1 MRFYQYIVNQPLL
14 TFLVLFMGIDEE
26 EISDSETCIISDSE
40 NTISTDCEMTKM
52 RTTKIILSRFD
63 ERINVQK
70 IDDNLIKRD
79 ISPTNKHYKS
89 ILKNN
94 KPGIIILDYKDIEY
108 E

>member
-26 EISDSETCIISDSE
+26 EISDSETYIISDSE
-40 NTISTDCEMTKM
+40 NNISTDCEMTKM
-52 RTTKIILSRFD
+52 RTKKIILSRYD
-63 ERINVQK
+63 EKINVEK
-70 IDDNLIKRD
+70 IDDNLRKRD
-79 ISPTNKHYKS
+79 ISPTNKYYKS

-94 KPGIIILDYKDIEY
+94 KPSIILPYYKDIDY

>member
-14 TFLVLFMGIDEE
+14 TFLVLFRGIDEE
-26 EISDSETCIISDSE
+26 EISDSETYIISDSE
-40 NTISTDCEMTKM
+40 NNISTDCEMTKM
-52 RTTKIILSRFD
+52 RTKKIILSRYD
-63 ERINVQK
+63 EQINVQK
-70 IDDNLIKRD
+70 IDDNLRKRD

-94 KPGIIILDYKDIEY
+94 KPSIILSYYKDIDY